1 MIYISPSLLA
11 ADFSKLGDEVKRIEE
26 AGADYLHL
34 DVMDGVFVPNISF
47 GLPVIESLRSKC
59 SLLFDVH
66 LMITKP
72 ERYVER
78 FANAGADIITFHYEA
93 CDDPAALIKKINE
106 LGKKASISIS
116 PKTPAEVLLPY
127 LAELDMVLVTEFC
140 SLLLPEIQNGI
151 QYCTLHF
158 PACSVLPVHI
168 VHPHWNLPRY
178 KGVFRAFEVLVRNQ
192 PVPERMSVFQCCSNV
207 LHYIELVKV
216 SVVSFYVLVL
226 FVLFRIRCH
235 IGKINI
241 YFWKFFF
248 LGN

>member
-93 CDDPAALIKKINE
+93 CDDPAALIKKIKE
-106 LGKKASISIS
+106 LGKKVSISIS
-116 PKTPAEVLLPY
+116 PKTPAEAVLPY
-127 LAELDMVLVTEFC
+127 LPELDMVLVMTVEPGFGGQ
-140 SLLLPEIQNGI
+140 SLIPETLDKVKVIRKAIDENGYNCNIQVDGGI
-151 QYCTLHF
+151 SEKNISLVTD
-158 PACSVLPVHI
+158 AGANVI
-168 VHPHWNLPRY
+168 VA
-178 KGVFRAFEVLVRNQ
+178 GTAVFRS
-192 PVPERMSVFQCCSNV
+192 PDPKKT
-207 LHYIELVKV
+207 IEDMRKN
-216 SVVSFYVLVL
+216 S
-226 FVLFRIRCH
+226 
-235 IGKINI
+235 
-241 YFWKFFF
+241 
-248 LGN
+248 